1 MARVGVQSLRG
12 QPSGGSTPWWAWP
25 PLAAPPA
32 TVASRPFPALLNQA
46 FFQVKVM
53 RWASEEWALEAT
65 AKGSCVYIDL
75 KLIKFGSS
83 SSSVGRPRGLPP
95 GLLLLESFST
105 FSFRIHCHCKKQ
117 NNSIFP
123 TSSRELVTQL
133 WRWSGECKQWGS
145 QRCPDYNFPNKGR
158 FGFYI
163 WTLRRKSRK
172 AKT

>member
-1 MARVGVQSLRG
+1 MMSPDRTSRLLHPQR
-12 QPSGGSTPWWAWP
+12 W
-25 PLAAPPA
+25 
-32 TVASRPFPALLNQA
+32 VASRPFPALLNQA

-105 FSFRIHCHCKKQ
+105 FSFRIHCHLGCCG
-117 NNSIFP
+117 
-123 TSSRELVTQL
+123 LVPFL
-133 WRWSGECKQWGS
+133 PLK
-145 QRCPDYNFPNKGR
+145 
-158 FGFYI
+158 
-163 WTLRRKSRK
+163 
-172 AKT
+172 